1 MRNHQTVSAW
11 AYAPDKVHRFGL
23 DVSSNGAVGC
33 VAYNNN
39 QRCTKHPVVR
49 SVKVVDGSM
58 YISLSY
64 NEVRVRVEI
73 TNTPAWAHVAAARFM
88 RTKRSIEFIF

>member
-39 QRCTKHPVVR
+39 QRCTNHPAIK
-49 SVKVVDGSM
+49 SVTVVDGTM
-58 YISLSY
+58 FISLSY
-64 NEVRVRVEI
+64 NEVRVRVEV
-73 TNTPAWAHVAAARFM
+73 TNTPVWAHAAAARFM
-88 RTKRSIEFIF
+88 ETRRSIAYIF